1 MKRSMP
7 LLVQLALFLAVLLA
21 VVALIKRS
29 PGYDHRPLEGTAR
42 CTAIIELELE
52 GIPPDFDR
60 ERNPNITRRIENLCR
75 PRHKGPQ

>member
-1 MKRSMP
+1 MRKIP
-7 LLVQLALFLAVLLA
+7 LLVQLALFLGFL
-21 VVALIKRS
+21 VVGVAIIKRYS
-29 PGYDHRPLEGTAR
+29 PSYDPRPLEGTAR
-42 CTAIIELELE
+42 CNAVTELELE